1 MTPVVVDDGYD
12 ACSSSMSSEAPSLEK
27 KVRFD
32 RLEVFY
38 HQYALGDNPS
48 ASEGAPLT
56 IEWEHFDCKI
66 YRVDYYEYESPSVFR
81 RPKEDFRLTP
91 LERIKM

>member
-1 MTPVVVDDGYD
+1 MTPVDDEDYD
-12 ACSSSMSSEAPSLEK
+12 DEASSMNSEAPMK
-27 KVRFD
+27 IVCFD

-56 IEWEHFDCKI
+56 IEWEPFDYKM
-66 YRVDYYEYESPSVFR
+66 YLVDQYEYSRPSVIR
-81 RPKEDFRLTP
+81 RPKEDFRLTSF
-91 LERIKM
+91 ERIKM